1 MPTPR
6 TVAQIKAN
14 LLRPALTS
22 HFEVKIPK
30 PPGNNFDAYLNEN
43 GVKYDQDRLNLLCSE
58 ASLPGSSLSTYD
70 IVDDYTGVN
79 EKHVYRRLYDDRI
92 DFSFYVD
99 AENYLPIRFFESW
112 IKYTVNETI
121 ATKNNTPGSRDG
133 NFFYRMR
140 YPKDYIANSGLE
152 VTKFE
157 RDNKS
162 SLVYNFVNV
171 FPIAITSMPVSYDTA
186 SLLKCSVSFSYIRYI
201 LNPTGTGG
209 VRGGD
214 GDNTNSTSQNQALT
228 PQQQASL
235 NNVIFNPTAFSTN
248 QLSSVPSVGGVNYS
262 AALASGNT
270 GKGIT
275 QFDIANAL
283 SAEAALINQNK

>member
-228 PQQQASL
+228 AEQQAKMNSMT
-235 NNVIFNPTAFSTN
+235 FNPDAYSIN
-248 QLSSVPSVGGVNYS
+248 QLSSVPSIGGVDYS

-275 QFDIANAL
+275 QFDIANAV
-283 SAEAALINQNK
+283 SAERALTNQNK

>member
-22 HFEVKIPK
+22 HFEVKIPLPNGK
-30 PPGNNFDAYLNEN
+30 NFDTYLKEN
-43 GVKYDQDRLNLLCSE
+43 GVSWVLQNQDRLNLLCSE

-70 IVDDYTGVN
+70 IVDDYTGVS

-112 IKYTVNETI
+112 IKYIVNETI
-121 ATKNNTPGSRDG
+121 ATKNNETPGSKDP

-140 YPKDYIANSGLE
+140 YPNDYIANSGLE
-152 VTKFE
+152 ITKFE

-171 FPIAITSMPVSYDTA
+171 FPIAITSMPISYDTA

-201 LNPTGTGG
+201 LNPSGSGAFRTGDDEKSSNKSAFGDPALEAAYNRLNNPLEGNGFGDPKVEAGAKAALGG
-209 VRGGD
+209 ATPGYANPNLEKGY
-214 GDNTNSTSQNQALT
+214 QALYGT
-228 PQQQASL
+228 QEEI
-235 NNVIFNPTAFSTN
+235 NI
-248 QLSSVPSVGGVNYS
+248 
-262 AALASGNT
+262 NT
-270 GKGIT
+270 FK
-275 QFDIANAL
+275 
-283 SAEAALINQNK
+283 

>member
-121 ATKNNTPGSRDG
+121 ATKNNTPGSKDP

-140 YPKDYIANSGLE
+140 YPNDYIANSGLE
-152 VTKFE
+152 ITKFE

-171 FPIAITSMPVSYDTA
+171 FPIAITSMPISYDTA

-201 LNPTGTGG
+201 LNPSGSGG
-209 VRGGD
+209 ERVGD

-228 PQQQASL
+228 AEQQAKANS
-235 NNVIFNPTAFSTN
+235 IAFNPVAYSTN

-262 AALASGNT
+262 AALSSGNT

-283 SAEAALINQNK
+283 SAEAALKTAN